1 MFWVTRIF
9 YKKTGSFVLHK
20 LVLFNNNF
28 GSPLNPGRSW
38 TKPTAFKL
46 QQHEKIND
54 NSYPTFDINIHGNGY
69 CVIVANDHRCL
80 LICGMLNGPNL
91 VELTNLCS
99 IQDSLIEQL
108 DDRLNIYEKFC
119 GSIKAQLLNFCNEQG
134 EVLGSILS
142 TVAEQ
147 QSVHSSGVNLNVGK
161 VVEEMRDILE
171 QKFRD
176 IGALFEKK
184 QLFSHS
190 GEKNDEEYWQ
200 AERGN
205 TNAES
210 NQRLREIDKLFS
222 SEIDL
227 LRERFDQVS
236 RQLAKSEVQ
245 VDTLDK
251 ERTIALQEADMCRR
265 FYESNEIQL
274 TNELKKCREEMANLA
289 AENYKLNCSL
299 NTVNSELERR
309 CRLCDAQIETLK
321 ENLLL
326 AIGEKE
332 KVQNELSTVRSKAH
346 QMNLQLNETLH
357 KSKQLEKEK
366 VHLENEISVAVV
378 NLKNQL
384 QQAKSLFEQE
394 KNFEIS
400 QLRRTLNAQQNLIA
414 RIRDEYR
421 LLARR
426 YNKLRRRGHFS
437 K

>member
-1 MFWVTRIF
+1 
-9 YKKTGSFVLHK
+9 
-20 LVLFNNNF
+20 
-28 GSPLNPGRSW
+28 
-38 TKPTAFKL
+38 
-46 QQHEKIND
+46 
-54 NSYPTFDINIHGNGY
+54 
-69 CVIVANDHRCL
+69 
-80 LICGMLNGPNL
+80 MLNGPSL

-108 DDRLNIYEKFC
+108 DDRLNIYEKFFD
-119 GSIKAQLLNFCNEQG
+119 SIKVQLLNFCNEQG

-147 QSVHSSGVNLNVGK
+147 QSLHFSGVNVNVGK

-171 QKFRD
+171 KKFRD
-176 IGALFEKK
+176 IQLLFERR
-184 QLFSHS
+184 QFSHA

-200 AERGN
+200 AESGK
-205 TNAES
+205 TIVAES
-210 NQRLREIDKLFS
+210 NQRLREIDKLFN

-227 LRERFDQVS
+227 LRERFDQIS
-236 RQLAKSEVQ
+236 RQLAKSEAQ
-245 VDTLDK
+245 VDALDK
-251 ERTIALQEADMCRR
+251 ERTVTLQEADMCRR

-274 TNELKKCREEMANLA
+274 TNELRKCREELANLT

-321 ENLLL
+321 ENLSLT
-326 AIGEKE
+326 IGEKE
-332 KVQNELSTVRSKAH
+332 KLQNELSTVRSRAH
-346 QMNLQLNETLH
+346 QMNLQLNEALL

-366 VHLENEISVAVV
+366 AHLENEINVAVV
-378 NLKNQL
+378 NLKTQL
-384 QQAKSLFEQE
+384 QQAKLLFEQE

-426 YNKLRRRGHFS
+426 YNKLKRRDHFS

>member
-1 MFWVTRIF
+1 
-9 YKKTGSFVLHK
+9 
-20 LVLFNNNF
+20 
-28 GSPLNPGRSW
+28 
-38 TKPTAFKL
+38 
-46 QQHEKIND
+46 
-54 NSYPTFDINIHGNGY
+54 
-69 CVIVANDHRCL
+69 
-80 LICGMLNGPNL
+80 MLNGPNL

-147 QSVHSSGVNLNVGK
+147 QSVHLL
-161 VVEEMRDILE
+161 R
-171 QKFRD
+171 
-176 IGALFEKK
+176 

-200 AERGN
+200 ADRGN
-205 TNAES
+205 RNAES

-274 TNELKKCREEMANLA
+274 TNELKKCREEMANLT

-326 AIGEKE
+326 AVGEKE

-357 KSKQLEKEK
+357 KSKRLEKEK